1 MAHYDLYRSLGL
13 DRGQDCAALA
23 AELQRRIEAG
33 DADNPGGEEELRVAQ
48 RVLGDPARRGL
59 YDQRLDNPNAQP
71 ITVVSLRDLAA
82 RDFGPTHPSTSSFQP
97 VPDVAE
103 QRRRDKRA
111 WPWIA
116 AGVVVLAAAGAGGY
130 RLYSG
135 SGTQPWE
142 GENAQ
147 LAEAFPELVAKQ
159 DGAKGFAGMRCHA
172 QEAGGGAQAKIRCAD
187 AKHGVSVLKYE
198 SAEKRDA
205 AGPADGDKQRFG
217 NDSCTFTSTE
227 LAGQDPPSY
236 YLAPDGDLD
245 TYGLLVNGD
254 DAEDLQ
260 ARLPIC

>member
-33 DADNPGGEEELRVAQ
+33 DAGNPGGEEELRVAQ

-59 YDQRLDNPNAQP
+59 YDQRLDNPDAQP
-71 ITVVSLRDLAA
+71 ITVASLRDLAA

-116 AGVVVLAAAGAGGY
+116 AGVVVLAAAGACGY
-130 RLYSG
+130 WLYSG
-135 SGTQPWE
+135 SGTQPW
-142 GENAQ
+142 
-147 LAEAFPELVAKQ
+147 
-159 DGAKGFAGMRCHA
+159 
-172 QEAGGGAQAKIRCAD
+172 
-187 AKHGVSVLKYE
+187 
-198 SAEKRDA
+198 EKRDA

-227 LAGQDPPSY
+227 LAGQDSPSY
-236 YLAPDGDLD
+236 HLAPDGDLD

-254 DAEDLQ
+254 DAEGLQ